1 MNDLVKLLP
10 GNLRIDLVRFRYKDL
25 LSKFPFLSNRFL
37 LTYLEKLKKI
47 HYEEGDIIFKKS
59 SSLKKRKPMEIIF
72 CIEG

>member
-25 LSKFPFLSNRFL
+25 LSKFPFLSNRSNTFL

-59 SSLKKRKPMEIIF
+59 SS
-72 CIEG
+72 